1 MPKDIDQQIID
12 YLLTHTEFTTSDEL
26 SSELGVSSKTITRHV
41 GSINKKFSKQIINAK
56 RGQGYKLDYATYL
69 DVANENSQTNSSVK
83 LRREYIVTKLLFAAP
98 NAVMIYDLVNK
109 LYISES
115 VLQTDVKEIG
125 QRLEKWDLKLV
136 RKQRSLRVV
145 GSEKAVRDALI
156 EVVFHLSNA
165 TDIDALKNDSDSM
178 NQDDFHM
185 ALSQVEIAERT
196 LNGLLPYPYNVNFFA
211 HIYILLSRARKY
223 KLVDASIENEEDLQK
238 EFQNN
243 PEIFSVCQ
251 TIITNIREY
260 LHLGEN
266 TLKSEA
272 YYLFEYLVTSRFN
285 SFDGVV
291 LGDGELSDKV
301 TDQFVALVSEKLNFT
316 FDDSIRADIRSHILA
331 MISRLKMNISLPNA
345 LLNSIKLE
353 YPKVFAATREA
364 SAVISEEFSLPRI
377 SDDEAG
383 FICLYFVKYYV
394 AARENR
400 VKTYVICTTG
410 IGTSG
415 IISTKIKNAI
425 PEIEIVGMASTF
437 DIEKILDSSPNI
449 ELLISTVPLKSEVDV
464 PVEQVSAFFTEK
476 DEQQVKKVVQR
487 IQNEKK

>member
-1 MPKDIDQQIID
+1 MITPLDI
-12 YLLTHTEFTTSDEL
+12 E
-26 SSELGVSSKTITRHV
+26 
-41 GSINKKFSKQIINAK
+41 NKKFSKQIINAK

-83 LRREYIVTKLLFAAP
+83 LRREYIVTKLLFVAP

-136 RKQRSLRVV
+136 RKERSLRVV

-223 KLVDASIENEEDLQK
+223 KLVDASIENEKDLQK

-316 FDDSIRADIRSHILA
+316 FDDSI
-331 MISRLKMNISLPNA
+331 
-345 LLNSIKLE
+345 
-353 YPKVFAATREA
+353 
-364 SAVISEEFSLPRI
+364 
-377 SDDEAG
+377 
-383 FICLYFVKYYV
+383 
-394 AARENR
+394 
-400 VKTYVICTTG
+400 
-410 IGTSG
+410 
-415 IISTKIKNAI
+415 
-425 PEIEIVGMASTF
+425 
-437 DIEKILDSSPNI
+437 
-449 ELLISTVPLKSEVDV
+449 
-464 PVEQVSAFFTEK
+464 
-476 DEQQVKKVVQR
+476 
-487 IQNEKK
+487 

>member
-83 LRREYIVTKLLFAAP
+83 LRREYIVTKLLFVAP

-223 KLVDASIENEEDLQK
+223 KLVDASIENEKDLQK

-316 FDDSIRADIRSHILA
+316 FDDSI
-331 MISRLKMNISLPNA
+331 
-345 LLNSIKLE
+345 
-353 YPKVFAATREA
+353 
-364 SAVISEEFSLPRI
+364 
-377 SDDEAG
+377 
-383 FICLYFVKYYV
+383 
-394 AARENR
+394 
-400 VKTYVICTTG
+400 
-410 IGTSG
+410 
-415 IISTKIKNAI
+415 
-425 PEIEIVGMASTF
+425 
-437 DIEKILDSSPNI
+437 
-449 ELLISTVPLKSEVDV
+449 
-464 PVEQVSAFFTEK
+464 
-476 DEQQVKKVVQR
+476 
-487 IQNEKK
+487 